1 VPEERALC
9 RGSQQPERRAAATGV
24 AALQQLP
31 QRGAS
36 RASAG
41 RARALRRALLR
52 SRVRREKRMT
62 TRRWD
67 VYGGLAGL
75 VLGAVDTAFLLASG
89 VEMTIGG
96 RSATLAVAATF
107 GSSSALLG
115 FLIGRLFQARA
126 RARADADTISRQ
138 LAELEATHA
147 AWLQNEKLASLGR
160 LAAGIAHEVR
170 NPLGVI
176 RASATMVQE
185 SFDPDDEAYR
195 ACQFIRE
202 ETDRLDGLVK
212 SLLGFA
218 RPTELRA
225 SSCSVEKLFDRV
237 LHLADASLR
246 ERGIEARRDVDAR
259 LPELRGD
266 PDLLAQML
274 LDLVTNAIEAMEH
287 AGPIELRARLT
298 GDAVLLEIADAG
310 PGIPRAEA
318 ERIFEPFHTTKPR
331 GTGLGLAM
339 ARRIAV
345 AHGGSL
351 EAVELRGAG
360 PGFSGAC
367 LRARLPLAGPAARER
382 ILV

>member
-1 VPEERALC
+1 MV
-9 RGSQQPERRAAATGV
+9 
-24 AALQQLP
+24 
-31 QRGAS
+31 
-36 RASAG
+36 
-41 RARALRRALLR
+41 
-52 SRVRREKRMT
+52 

-67 VYGGLAGL
+67 VVGGLAGL
-75 VLGAVDTAFLLASG
+75 ALGALDTAFLLASG
-89 VEMTIGG
+89 VEMTVGG
-96 RSATLAVAATF
+96 RSATLAVIVTF
-107 GSSSALLG
+107 ASSSGLLG
-115 FLIGRLFQARA
+115 FLIGRLVRARA
-126 RARADADTISRQ
+126 QARADADTIARQ

-147 AWLQNEKLASLGR
+147 ARLQNEKLASLGR

-185 SFDPDDEAYR
+185 SFDPADEAYR

-246 ERGIEARRDVDAR
+246 ERGIEARREVDVN
-259 LPELRGD
+259 LGELRGD

-274 LDLVTNAIEAMEH
+274 LDLVTNAIEAMEQV
-287 AGPIELRARLT
+287 GPIELRAHAA
-298 GDAVLLEIADAG
+298 GDEALLEVADAG
-310 PGIPRAEA
+310 PGIARADA
-318 ERIFEPFHTTKPR
+318 QRIFEPFHTTKPR

-351 EAVELRGAG
+351 EAVERRGAG
-360 PGFSGAC
+360 PDFAGAC

>member
-1 VPEERALC
+1 ME
-9 RGSQQPERRAAATGV
+9 
-24 AALQQLP
+24 
-31 QRGAS
+31 
-36 RASAG
+36 
-41 RARALRRALLR
+41 
-52 SRVRREKRMT
+52 

-67 VYGGLAGL
+67 VWGGIAGLA
-75 VLGAVDTAFLLASG
+75 LGALDTAFLLASG
-89 VEMTIGG
+89 VEMSVGG
-96 RSATLAVAATF
+96 RSATLAVGATF
-107 GSSSALLG
+107 GSSFGLLG
-115 FLIGRLFQARA
+115 FLIGRLVRARA
-126 RARADADTISRQ
+126 RARADADTIARQ
-138 LAELEATHA
+138 LVELEATHA

-176 RASATMVQE
+176 RASATLVQE
-185 SFDPDDEAYR
+185 SFDPADEAFR

-225 SSCSVEKLFDRV
+225 SSCSAEKLFDRV
-237 LHLADASLR
+237 LQLADAELR
-246 ERGIEARRDVDAR
+246 ARGIEARREVDAG
-259 LPELRGD
+259 LGELRGD

-274 LDLVTNAIEAMEH
+274 LDLVTNAAEAMEH
-287 AGPIELRARLT
+287 AGPIELRAHAA
-298 GDAVLLEIADAG
+298 GDEARLEIADAG
-310 PGIPRAEA
+310 PGIARADA
-318 ERIFEPFHTTKPR
+318 QRVFEPFYTTKPR

-351 EAVELRGAG
+351 DAVADRGAG
-360 PGFSGAC
+360 PGGSGAC
-367 LRARLPLAGPAARER
+367 LRARLPLAGPPARER

>member
-1 VPEERALC
+1 V
-9 RGSQQPERRAAATGV
+9 S
-24 AALQQLP
+24 
-31 QRGAS
+31 
-36 RASAG
+36 
-41 RARALRRALLR
+41 
-52 SRVRREKRMT
+52 
-62 TRRWD
+62 RRWD
-67 VYGGLAGL
+67 VYGALAGL
-75 VLGAVDTAFLLASG
+75 ALGALDTTLLLASG
-89 VEMTIGG
+89 VEMSVAG

-107 GSSSALLG
+107 SSSFGLLG
-115 FLIGRLFQARA
+115 FLLGRLVQARA
-126 RARADADTISRQ
+126 RARADSDTISRQ

-147 AWLQNEKLASLGR
+147 AWLQSEKLASLGR

-195 ACQFIRE
+195 ACQFIRD

-237 LHLADASLR
+237 LQLAEASLR
-246 ERGIEARRDVDAR
+246 ERGSEARRAVDAS
-259 LPELRGD
+259 LGELRGD

-274 LDLVTNAIEAMEH
+274 LDLVTNAVEAMDH
-287 AGPIELRARLT
+287 AGAIELRAHAA
-298 GDAVLLEIADAG
+298 GDAALLEVADAG
-310 PGIPRAEA
+310 PGIARADSQ
-318 ERIFEPFHTTKPR
+318 RIFEPFYTTKPR

-345 AHGGSL
+345 AHGGTL
-351 EAVELRGAG
+351 EAVERRGAG
-360 PGFSGAC
+360 PDFAGAC

>member
-1 VPEERALC
+1 MV
-9 RGSQQPERRAAATGV
+9 
-24 AALQQLP
+24 
-31 QRGAS
+31 
-36 RASAG
+36 
-41 RARALRRALLR
+41 
-52 SRVRREKRMT
+52 

-75 VLGAVDTAFLLASG
+75 ALGALDTAFLLASG
-89 VEMTIGG
+89 VEMTVGG
-96 RSATLAVAATF
+96 RSATLAVGATF
-107 GSSSALLG
+107 GSSFGVLG
-115 FLIGRLFQARA
+115 FLIGRLVRARA
-126 RARADADTISRQ
+126 RIRADADTIERQ

-147 AWLQNEKLASLGR
+147 AWFESEKLASLGR

-185 SFDPDDEAYR
+185 SFDPADEAYR

-225 SSCSVEKLFDRV
+225 SSCSAEKLFDRV
-237 LHLADASLR
+237 LQLADASLR
-246 ERGIEARRDVDAR
+246 DRGIEARRHVDPG
-259 LPELRGD
+259 LGELRGD
-266 PDLLAQML
+266 PDLLAQLL
-274 LDLVTNAIEAMEH
+274 LDLVTNAIEAQGH
-287 AGPIELRARLT
+287 GGAVELRARASG
-298 GDAVLLEIADAG
+298 GDALLEVADAG

-318 ERIFEPFHTTKPR
+318 QRIFEPFYTTKPR
-331 GTGLGLAM
+331 GTGLGLSM

-351 EAVELRGAG
+351 EAVEGRGAAPDG
-360 PGFSGAC
+360 AGAC
-367 LRARLPLAGPAARER
+367 LCARLPLAGPPARER